1 MVLPRHSRMTWLAN
15 FKKLSYTKTYYNI
28 LLKIMKI
35 GIVGLPNVGKSTL
48 FTALTKKEVPRE
60 NYPFCTI
67 EPNVGLVGVPD
78 HRLGLLA
85 QMSKSAQI
93 LPTTVEFVDI
103 AGLVKGA
110 STGEGLG
117 NKFLSHIKE
126 VDAICHVVRAFVD
139 SNIHHVSGKIDPSDD
154 IETINIE
161 LIMSDLQLLEKRISD
176 LSGHART
183 GDKESQKKLGVC
195 EKIKAVLDQGR
206 LSSSANLERGENDLI
221 KDLNLLTQKPML
233 FVFNTKETVTPE
245 RAAEILSPF
254 EKLIQPAIGLAL
266 NVQQEAELAS
276 LGEAE
281 QKEFIA
287 ELKLPD
293 SGLNQFIGIAY
304 KLLDLVTFLTTGE
317 KETRAWTVKNGS
329 TAPTAAGKIHSDI
342 ERGFIRAEIVNW
354 QELLETGSWN
364 AAKEKGLIRVE
375 GKDYIMRE
383 GDVCYFRFSV

>member
-1 MVLPRHSRMTWLAN
+1 M
-15 FKKLSYTKTYYNI
+15 
-28 LLKIMKI
+28 
-35 GIVGLPNVGKSTL
+35 
-48 FTALTKKEVPRE
+48 
-60 NYPFCTI
+60 
-67 EPNVGLVGVPD
+67 
-78 HRLGLLA
+78 
-85 QMSKSAQI
+85 
-93 LPTTVEFVDI
+93 
-103 AGLVKGA
+103 
-110 STGEGLG
+110 
-117 NKFLSHIKE
+117 
-126 VDAICHVVRAFVD
+126 VRAFVD

>member
-1 MVLPRHSRMTWLAN
+1 
-15 FKKLSYTKTYYNI
+15 
-28 LLKIMKI
+28 MKI